1 MNQLD
6 SLERIAD
13 ALESIAD
20 SLAVLVDGQ
29 DVEQEIE
36 QPVDSHDMGLG

>member
-6 SLERIAD
+6 CLERIAD

-36 QPVDSHDMGLG
+36 RGADSHDVGLG